1 MTALNRLRVLAA
13 GIILMVIGTGALAP
27 AAFAVKPSLLITR
40 PGDGQLI
47 TARGFA
53 VDAEARMSN
62 GVLVGKIT
70 VTVAPA
76 PESVSK
82 QAIQSGEFSTTGR
95 DSEQKVSFP
104 VQMEYNGKYRATVR
118 ATGRDNPSGPSG
130 IGLIEDNELE
140 TETAIRDFFV
150 VAPPAPPTNVRA
162 VIDKES
168 RAVTVSW
175 AANTEKDML
184 FYMVQRAK
192 GDGAFS
198 ILATTN
204 GPGDTSIVDPSTAE
218 SAGEYRYQVVAVR
231 RGSDANQGV
240 NSDPSPAAKATVP
253 GPPAPGTTVPAGT
266 TAGTTPGSDPGTAGG
281 SPPGATTGTTLS
293 PNSPGALRSS
303 GTLDLSGF
311 TAIQRQARRPDTRSN
326 EPDMGFTDTLPF
338 GATNTTRLVGE
349 DEQAGA
355 PSGGSGEDG
364 EVRELGAE
372 EASND
377 RQRSAGFL
385 AAGLLATV
393 LLMHLLWIKGEVQR
407 EPLEALVPELEALV
421 PE

>member
-1 MTALNRLRVLAA
+1 MTAFTRLRVLAA
-13 GIILMVIGTGALAP
+13 GTLLMVAGAGVLAP
-27 AAFAVKPSLLITR
+27 AAFAGKPSLLITR

-47 TARGFA
+47 TARSFA

-76 PESVSK
+76 PNSVSK
-82 QAIQSGEFSTTGR
+82 QATQSGEFNTTGR

-104 VQMEYNGKYRATVR
+104 VQTEYNGKYLATVR
-118 ATGRDNPSGPSG
+118 ATGRDNPSGL
-130 IGLIEDNELE
+130 GLIEDDELE

-150 VAPPAPPTNVRA
+150 VAPPAPPTNVRTA
-162 VIDKES
+162 IDKES
-168 RAVTVSW
+168 RAVTLSW

-184 FYMVQRAK
+184 FYVVQRAK

-198 ILATTN
+198 PLATTD
-204 GPGDTSIVDPSTAE
+204 GPGGTSIVDPSTAE
-218 SAGEYRYQVVAVR
+218 AAGEYRYQVVAVR
-231 RGSDANQGV
+231 RGADASTGV
-240 NSDPSPAAKATVP
+240 NSDPSPAASATVP
-253 GPPAPGTTVPAGT
+253 GPPASGTTVPGGT
-266 TAGTTPGSDPGTAGG
+266 TAGTTPGSEAGTGGG
-281 SPPGATTGTTLS
+281 STPGNTTGSTLS

-311 TAIQRQARRPDTRSN
+311 TAIQRQARRPDIRSN
-326 EPDMGFTDTLPF
+326 EPDPGFTDALPF

-349 DEQAGA
+349 DEQAVA
-355 PSGGSGEDG
+355 PPGGTGEDG

-372 EASND
+372 DASND
-377 RQRSAGFL
+377 RRRSAGFL

-407 EPLEALVPELEALV
+407 EPLEALVPE
-421 PE
+421 